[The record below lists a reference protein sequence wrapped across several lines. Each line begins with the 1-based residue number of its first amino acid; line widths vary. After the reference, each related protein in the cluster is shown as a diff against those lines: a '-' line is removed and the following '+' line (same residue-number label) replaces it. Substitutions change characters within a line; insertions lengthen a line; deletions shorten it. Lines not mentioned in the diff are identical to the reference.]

1 MRCLYVGVS
10 QFPKAASIRSVVIA
24 NASLRVKSNKSAYR
38 AATVTSDPPPAVLR
52 RWDERE
58 RRRGRREKAKG
69 KSEEGLRKEGS
80 RKGKK
85 GGGKKGG
92 EKEEVKGEKG
102 RREKGRREEGRRKNE
117 RRRKRCTASN
127 VPTVPCSSTTSPN
140 RVHIAMAVRQ
150 SSSFT
155 AESIERVFA
164 PPYKANNAVL
174 RHATSLLS

>member
-1 MRCLYVGVS
+1 M
-10 QFPKAASIRSVVIA
+10 VIA

-92 EKEEVKGEKG
+92 EKEEVKGED
-102 RREKGRREEGRRKNE
+102 
-117 RRRKRCTASN
+117 
-127 VPTVPCSSTTSPN
+127 
-140 RVHIAMAVRQ
+140 
-150 SSSFT
+150 
-155 AESIERVFA
+155 
-164 PPYKANNAVL
+164 
-174 RHATSLLS
+174 